1 MNKFR
6 KKYQNVVERKNHLAV
21 TSRDHNTI
29 DSLESQALD
38 GFYVESGREFLMQRM
53 GQLLIKPSTVKRRYK
68 AQLYKSQ
75 MKMLFPAKQNKI
87 QAQTQMLDNFIIKP
101 KEKPKNIIQKPVH
114 FNIFQRPKRKILR
127 EEQLDSFICEKKQK
141 PILSLQNVH
150 SVIFEKKKKLDYSL
164 QSLNQLNLPAA
175 GKFFNNHP
183 ILKPRYNS
191 ELEFLKVKA
200 PYKCINSTNLLIP
213 LQPKKTKFTD
223 ITSQN
228 TSNIDYIINKVKVFL
243 PLQTSIK
250 NESTLL
256 IPQQPKKTSF
266 TEITP
271 NKESNEIFLIQPKT
285 KSFNLMTIE
294 NFPDVFIP
302 EQPKKRYYSA
312 TNAETMTIHGSER
325 PDFCLEIDPN
335 EEIFIPNV
343 YDMLLIQNYWDD
355 LSIKSFRVCLRPDG
369 YIGKSSQNL
378 DMISNK
384 NIHHLNDNMGE
395 RNIEPIQEK
404 EDEEN
409 DKDQD
414 VLKEFSNNFKVHKN
428 ENNVKLD
435 NLYEERDNIESNKAD
450 LNENTKHKINFK
462 KSRKFRESKK
472 KRLSFPDDD

>member
-6 KKYQNVVERKNHLAV
+6 KKYQNVVEGKNHLAV

-29 DSLESQALD
+29 DSFENQTLD

-53 GQLLIKPSTVKRRYK
+53 GQLLIKPSKVKRRYK

-75 MKMLFPAKQNKI
+75 MKMLFPGKQNKI
-87 QAQTQMLDNFIIKP
+87 PTQTQILDNFIIKP

-127 EEQLDSFICEKKQK
+127 EEQLDSFICAKKQR
-141 PILSLQNVH
+141 PILSQQNVF
-150 SVIFEKKKKLDYSL
+150 SVIFEKKKKLDYTL
-164 QSLNQLNLPAA
+164 QSLNHLKLPAA

-213 LQPKKTKFTD
+213 LQPKKIKFTD
-223 ITSQN
+223 ITSEKS
-228 TSNIDYIINKVKVFL
+228 SNIDYIINKVKVFL
-243 PLQTSIK
+243 PLQTTIK
-250 NESTLL
+250 NESKLL

-266 TEITP
+266 TDITP
-271 NKESNEIFLIQPKT
+271 NKESNVIYTIQPKI
-285 KSFNLMTIE
+285 KSFNEMTIE
-294 NFPDVFIP
+294 NSPDIFIP

-312 TNAETMTIHGSER
+312 MNAEILTIHASER

-378 DMISNK
+378 DIISIK
-384 NIHHLNDNMGE
+384 NIHHLNENMGE
-395 RNIEPIQEK
+395 RNIEPIQEN
-404 EDEEN
+404 DEEN

-414 VLKEFSNNFKVHKN
+414 VLKEFSNNYKEDKN
-428 ENNVKLD
+428 ENDDKLD
-435 NLYEERDNIESNKAD
+435 NLYEERDNNESNKPA
-450 LNENTKHKINFK
+450 LNENGKQKINFK

-472 KRLSFPDDD
+472 KRMSILNED

>member
-38 GFYVESGREFLMQRM
+38 GFYVESGREYLMQRM
-53 GQLLIKPSTVKRRYK
+53 GQLLIKPTKVKRRYK

-75 MKMLFPAKQNKI
+75 MKMLFPGKQNRV
-87 QAQTQMLDNFIIKP
+87 QTQSQMLDNFIIKP

-114 FNIFQRPKRKILR
+114 FNIFQRPKRKIFR
-127 EEQLDSFICEKKQK
+127 EEQLDSFICAKKQR

-150 SVIFEKKKKLDYSL
+150 SVIIEKKKKLDYTL
-164 QSLNQLNLPAA
+164 QSLNHFKLPAA
-175 GKFFNNHP
+175 GKFFNNNP

-191 ELEFLKVKA
+191 ELEYLKVKA

-213 LQPKKTKFTD
+213 LQPKKIKYTD

-228 TSNIDYIINKVKVFL
+228 TSNVDYIINKVKVFL
-243 PLQTSIK
+243 PSQTSFK

-266 TEITP
+266 EEITP
-271 NKESNEIFLIQPKT
+271 NKESNVIFISPPKI
-285 KSFNLMTIE
+285 KSFNEITIE
-294 NFPDVFIP
+294 NSPDIFIP

-312 TNAETMTIHGSER
+312 MNAETMTIHASER

-355 LSIKSFRVCLRPDG
+355 LSIKSFRVCLRPAG

-378 DMISNK
+378 EIFSNK
-384 NIHHLNDNMGE
+384 NLNYLTENMEE
-395 RNIEPIQEK
+395 RNIEPIK
-404 EDEEN
+404 ENNDEEN
-409 DKDQD
+409 DKD
-414 VLKEFSNNFKVHKN
+414 K
-428 ENNVKLD
+428 
-435 NLYEERDNIESNKAD
+435 
-450 LNENTKHKINFK
+450 
-462 KSRKFRESKK
+462 
-472 KRLSFPDDD
+472 